1 MEIIV
6 YSLPFIISI
15 FLLIFFKKYIVWWEY
30 LALIGI
36 SLLFSF
42 LFRAIFIASLE
53 SDTEYLGGYMTK
65 ITHYDEWDEWIHR
78 TCTRQVPCGRD
89 SKGNTIY
96 RTEHYDCSYREYH
109 PERWCYTDNYN
120 REDYFYNKAEFDRA
134 MAELGYPKSVFRDM
148 HRHYY
153 RIDGDAQDYFY
164 DNSIPHL
171 RPLVWEHSYKNKIQA
186 SHSIFKF
193 EDISDSEADS
203 LGLYRYP
210 NVTDYDQDVV
220 LGFKCGKE
228 VHKRYKYINSMY
240 GARKQFRMYVLVFR
254 NQPLEISEKQKSY
267 WQGGNKNEFVICLG
281 YNTKTGRIDW
291 CNPFS
296 WCDKPDLEIAT
307 KRYFRENPKMNL
319 ANYPM
324 WLESHLNLW
333 KRKEFKDFEY
343 IENELTKGQAIAL
356 FIIVFIVNIVMS
368 LLFIGNEETN
378 EGMYNDAEIA
388 YICISTIKRQ
398 RDKIYNAPSNFI
410 DWVKPKLDSLFD
422 SYKNTDYLK

>member
-42 LFRAIFIASLE
+42 LFRLAFIASLE

-89 SKGNTIY
+89 SKGHTIY

-109 PERWCYTDNYN
+109 PEKWMYTDNYN
-120 REDYFYNKAEFDRA
+120 REHYFYNKAEFDRA

-148 HRHYY
+148 HRNYY

-164 DNSIPHL
+164 DNSMPHL
-171 RPLVWEHSYKNKIQA
+171 RALVWESSYKNKILA

-193 EDISDSEADS
+193 EDISDEEADS

-210 NVTDYDQDVV
+210 NVTEYDQDVV
-220 LGFKCGKE
+220 LGFKCGKA

-254 NQPLEISEKQKSY
+254 NQPIEISEKQKSY

-281 YNTKTGRIDW
+281 YNTKTGNIDW

-307 KRYFRENPKMNL
+307 KRYFREHPHMDL
-319 ANYPM
+319 SNYPM
-324 WLESHLNLW
+324 WLESHINLW
-333 KRKEFKDFEY
+333 KRKEFKDFDY
-343 IENELTKGQAIAL
+343 IENELTKGQSIAL
-356 FIIVFIVNIVMS
+356 FIIIFIMDILMS
-368 LLFIGNEETN
+368 IFFIGNEETN
-378 EGMYNDAEIA
+378 EGVYDDAEIA
-388 YICISTIKRQ
+388 YVCLSAIKGVRES
-398 RDKIYNAPSNFI
+398 IYNAPSNFMA
-410 DWVKPKLDSLFD
+410 WVTPILDNLVD
-422 SYKNTDYLK
+422 SYENTQYLK

>member
-1 MEIIV
+1 
-6 YSLPFIISI
+6 
-15 FLLIFFKKYIVWWEY
+15 
-30 LALIGI
+30 
-36 SLLFSF
+36 
-42 LFRAIFIASLE
+42 
-53 SDTEYLGGYMTK
+53 
-65 ITHYDEWDEWIHR
+65 
-78 TCTRQVPCGRD
+78 
-89 SKGNTIY
+89 
-96 RTEHYDCSYREYH
+96 
-109 PERWCYTDNYN
+109 
-120 REDYFYNKAEFDRA
+120 
-134 MAELGYPKSVFRDM
+134 
-148 HRHYY
+148 
-153 RIDGDAQDYFY
+153 
-164 DNSIPHL
+164 
-171 RPLVWEHSYKNKIQA
+171 
-186 SHSIFKF
+186 
-193 EDISDSEADS
+193 
-203 LGLYRYP
+203 
-210 NVTDYDQDVV
+210 V

-356 FIIVFIVNIVMS
+356 FIIVFILNIVMS
-368 LLFIGNEETN
+368 LFFIGNEETN
-378 EGMYNDAEIA
+378 EGMYDDAEIA

-398 RDKIYNAPSNFI
+398 REKIYNAPSNFI
-410 DWVKPKLDSLFD
+410 DWIQPKLDSLYD

>member
-42 LFRAIFIASLE
+42 LFRLAFIASLE

-109 PERWCYTDNYN
+109 PEKWMYTDNYN
-120 REDYFYNKAEFDRA
+120 REHYFYNKAEFDRA
-134 MAELGYPKSVFRDM
+134 MAELGYPRSVFRDM
-148 HRHYY
+148 HRNYY

-210 NVTDYDQDVV
+210 NVTNYDQDVV

-356 FIIVFIVNIVMS
+356 FIIVFILNIVMS
-368 LLFIGNEETN
+368 LFFIGNEETN

-398 RDKIYNAPSNFI
+398 REKIYNAPSNFI
-410 DWVKPKLDSLFD
+410 DWIQPKLDSLFD

>member
-1 MEIIV
+1 MELIV

-42 LFRAIFIASLE
+42 LVRAIFIASLE

-78 TCTRQVPCGRD
+78 TCTRTVHDGYD
-89 SKGNTIY
+89 KDGHEITH
-96 RTEHYDCSYREYH
+96 EEEYDCSYREYH
-109 PERWCYTDNYN
+109 PERWCYTDNYS
-120 REDYFYNKAEFDRA
+120 REHYFYNKEEFDRA

-356 FIIVFIVNIVMS
+356 FIIVFILNIVMS
-368 LLFIGNEETN
+368 LFFIGNEETN

-388 YICISTIKRQ
+388 YTCISVIKRQ
-398 RDKIYNAPSNFI
+398 REKIYNAPSNFI
-410 DWVKPKLDSLFD
+410 DWIQPKLDSLYD

>member
-1 MEIIV
+1 MELIV

-53 SDTEYLGGYMTK
+53 SDTEYLGGYVTK

-78 TCTRQVPCGRD
+78 TCTRTVHDGYD
-89 SKGNTIY
+89 KDGHEITH
-96 RTEHYDCSYREYH
+96 EEEYDCSYREYH

-120 REDYFYNKAEFDRA
+120 REHYFYNKAEFDRA

-210 NVTDYDQDVV
+210 NLTDYDQDVV

-240 GARKQFRMYVLVFR
+240 GARKQFRMYVLVFK
-254 NQPLEISEKQKSY
+254 NQPFEISEKQKSY

-356 FIIVFIVNIVMS
+356 FIIVFILNIVMS
-368 LLFIGNEETN
+368 LFFIGNEETN

-398 RDKIYNAPSNFI
+398 REKIYNAPSNFI

>member
-1 MEIIV
+1 MELIV

-78 TCTRQVPCGRD
+78 TCTRTVHDGYD
-89 SKGNTIY
+89 KDGHEITH
-96 RTEHYDCSYREYH
+96 EEEYDCSYREYH

-120 REDYFYNKAEFDRA
+120 REHYFYNKAEFDRA
-134 MAELGYPKSVFRDM
+134 MVELGYPKSVFRDM

-333 KRKEFKDFEY
+333 KRKEFKDFDY

-356 FIIVFIVNIVMS
+356 FIIVFILNIVMS
-368 LLFIGNEETN
+368 LFFIGNEETN
-378 EGMYNDAEIA
+378 EGMYDDAEIA

-398 RDKIYNAPSNFI
+398 REKIYNAPSNFI
-410 DWVKPKLDSLFD
+410 DWIQPKLDSLFD

>member
-6 YSLPFIISI
+6 FSLPFIISI

-109 PERWCYTDNYN
+109 PERWCYTDNYS
-120 REDYFYNKAEFDRA
+120 REHYFYNKAEFDRA

-240 GARKQFRMYVLVFR
+240 GARKQFRMYVLVFK

-356 FIIVFIVNIVMS
+356 FIIVFILNIVMS
-368 LLFIGNEETN
+368 LFFIGNEETN
-378 EGMYNDAEIA
+378 EGMYDDAEIA

-398 RDKIYNAPSNFI
+398 REKIYNAPSNFI

>member
-30 LALIGI
+30 LLLIGI

-42 LFRAIFIASLE
+42 VFRLVFIASLE

-65 ITHYDEWDEWIHR
+65 ITHYDEWDEWIHK

-120 REDYFYNKAEFDRA
+120 REHYFYNKAEFDRA

-164 DNSIPHL
+164 DNSIPNL

-210 NVTDYDQDVV
+210 NVTYYDQDVV

-254 NQPLEISEKQKSY
+254 NKPMEISEKQKSY

-281 YNTKTGRIDW
+281 YNTKTGNIDW

-296 WCDKPDLEIAT
+296 WCDNPALEIAT
-307 KRYFRENPKMNL
+307 KRYFREHPHMDL
-319 ANYPM
+319 SNYPT
-324 WLESHLNLW
+324 WLESHMNLW
-333 KRKEFKDFEY
+333 KRKQFRDFDY

-356 FIIVFIVNIVMS
+356 FIIIFIMDVLLS
-368 LLFIGNEETN
+368 LFFIGNEETN
-378 EGMYNDAEIA
+378 EGKFNDAEIA
-388 YICISTIKRQ
+388 YVCLSAIKRQ
-398 RDKIYNAPSNFI
+398 RERICSIPSGFI
-410 DWVKPKLDSLFD
+410 SFVTPILDDLID
-422 SYKNTDYLK
+422 SYEKTQYLK

>member
-1 MEIIV
+1 
-6 YSLPFIISI
+6 
-15 FLLIFFKKYIVWWEY
+15 
-30 LALIGI
+30 
-36 SLLFSF
+36 
-42 LFRAIFIASLE
+42 
-53 SDTEYLGGYMTK
+53 MTK

-78 TCTRQVPCGRD
+78 TCTRTVHDGYD
-89 SKGNTIY
+89 KDGHEITH
-96 RTEHYDCSYREYH
+96 EEEYDCSYREYH
-109 PERWCYTDNYN
+109 PERWCYTDNYS
-120 REDYFYNKAEFDRA
+120 REHYFYNKAEFDRA

-378 EGMYNDAEIA
+378 EGMYDDAEIA

-398 RDKIYNAPSNFI
+398 REKIYNAPSNFI
-410 DWVKPKLDSLFD
+410 DWIQPKLDSLFD

>member
-1 MEIIV
+1 MELIV

-109 PERWCYTDNYN
+109 PERWCYTDNYS
-120 REDYFYNKAEFDRA
+120 REHYFYNKAEFDRA

-210 NVTDYDQDVV
+210 NLTDYDQDVV

-296 WCDKPDLEIAT
+296 WCDKLDLEIAT
-307 KRYFRENPKMNL
+307 KRYFREHPKMDL

-333 KRKEFKDFEY
+333 KRKEFKDFDY

-356 FIIVFIVNIVMS
+356 FIIVFILNIVMS
-368 LLFIGNEETN
+368 LFFVGNEETN
-378 EGMYNDAEIA
+378 EGMYDDAEIA

-398 RDKIYNAPSNFI
+398 REKIYNAPSSFT